1 MSGPPALVRA
11 DGINVVFRPSRSAA
25 VYAVRDVSVGL
36 GEGEFVGLVGESG
49 CGKSTLG
56 LALTRMLRPP
66 ARIESGSVWFGG
78 EDISRLEGEALRA
91 RRRHGFAL
99 VLQSGMNALN
109 PVRLIEDQF
118 ADVLRANGRV
128 PMASVRSRATELV
141 ERVHL
146 PASVL
151 RKYPHELSG
160 GMRQRVVLGL
170 VLALEPRFV
179 VFDEPATAL
188 DVIAQEAVLATIGE
202 LQRENGFT
210 ALLISHD
217 LGVVL
222 QATQRVLVMYGGR
235 IVEDRPAEGI
245 LTGARHPYT
254 RALLRCYAD
263 PRAQEVRLEGI
274 PGTPPDLAD
283 PPPGCSFV
291 PRCPLAEEV
300 CVARDP
306 ALRPAGDGLAACHVA
321 QRDAGVTAVSHG

>member
-1 MSGPPALVRA
+1 
-11 DGINVVFRPSRSAA
+11 
-25 VYAVRDVSVGL
+25 
-36 GEGEFVGLVGESG
+36 
-49 CGKSTLG
+49 
-56 LALTRMLRPP
+56 
-66 ARIESGSVWFGG
+66 
-78 EDISRLEGEALRA
+78 
-91 RRRHGFAL
+91 L

-118 ADVLRANGRV
+118 ADVMRARR
-128 PMASVRSRATELV
+128 SVRMSTVRERAAGLV

-146 PASVL
+146 PSSVL
-151 RKYPHELSG
+151 RKYPHQLSG

-179 VFDEPATAL
+179 VFDEPTTAL
-188 DVIAQEAVLATIGE
+188 DVIAQEAVLRTIGE

-222 QATQRVLVMYGGR
+222 QATQRVLVMCGGR
-235 IVEDRPAEGI
+235 IVEDRAAQGL

-263 PRAQEVRLEGI
+263 PRAEEVRLDGI
-274 PGTPPDLAD
+274 PGTPPDLTE

-291 PRCPLAEEV
+291 PRCPLAEDM
-300 CVARDP
+300 CVASDP
-306 ALRPAGDGLAACHVA
+306 ALQPAADGLVACHVA
-321 QRDAGVTAVSHG
+321 QREAGLTAVSR